1 LVPTP
6 IEPLTE
12 PRQNPDP
19 LPGEKAGSSRLD
31 LDRSNDLLASSI
43 RLALLGSIAL
53 MVGTPFLIN
62 GTVGSSLGMYLPLS
76 LLFAGLL
83 WLHEKDYKKV
93 AGWGLC
99 FVLFSAVC
107 LGVLFFGGIKEQ
119 TAVIFTTVIIM
130 AALNV
135 GAGAALLFSLMS
147 AIAVVC
153 LVKADQLG
161 LTPIPLIPISHEG
174 MLSSTLLNLGIV
186 AVVMRRAVAQLK
198 TTELGLGEARRNQEV
213 YANSLHKLHTQTRER
228 ANSARKISEVA
239 EAVIHAEVETWR
251 PRALQSIRE
260 MFGAAAVGLYQAPT
274 ASNFHLTDWVGDEE
288 WASESNWNTLRDYQ
302 SVVSSSSF
310 LLLGKDEHMDA
321 FIGLPDEIVEILL
334 ITVPGR
340 IRNQGSLAL
349 MLERKL
355 DINPGLAKD
364 IQTLRSI
371 LGSSLERAM
380 AEHKMRVAQR
390 METVGRLAGSV
401 AHDFNNLLTTIM
413 GCSQLL
419 LDEEKENSKDTDL
432 LTDISRAADHA
443 ALLTRQLLVLS
454 RKQMVLVGP
463 VDLNEATQDFCQ
475 MADRMAGEKIEVT
488 FEPLDSPG
496 YVLADP
502 SNIEQIL
509 LNLTVNA
516 RDAMPDGGE
525 IKISLCR
532 VPLPE
537 SFGYGE
543 AGEQCLRLEFTDDG
557 CGMSP
562 HVLSHLFEPF
572 FTTKKTGTGLGLAS
586 VREVVADLGG
596 GITVRSDPTTGTTF
610 SIFVREENLEDVVAK
625 VSQGPHYRGGS
636 GERILLVDD
645 HDQVRKTLARV
656 LREAG
661 FEALVAHDGLEAIRI
676 LEQSDDPFD
685 LILTD
690 VVMPACSGIDFAS
703 RIRESG
709 VKTPILFMSGFADSA
724 QREIGLIGDFI
735 AKPFTSSKLL
745 TRIGLMLSRAPDN
758 RRPESSTERAD
769 VELLPKRSEPESI
782 PHPQEME

>member
-1 LVPTP
+1 MVPTP
-6 IEPLTE
+6 TEPHAE
-12 PRQNPDP
+12 PRQNPTHPPQGMAD
-19 LPGEKAGSSRLD
+19 SFQSD
-31 LDRSNDLLASSI
+31 LVKSNDLLPSSI

-62 GTVGSSLGMYLPLS
+62 GAVGSSVGMYLPLS

-83 WLHEKDYKKV
+83 WLHKKGYKEA

-135 GAGAALLFSLMS
+135 GARAALFFSLMS

-161 LTPIPLIPISHEG
+161 LTPAPLIPISHEG

-198 TTELGLGEARRNQEV
+198 TTELGLQEAKRNQEI
-213 YANSLHKLHTQTRER
+213 YANSLHKLHAQTRER

-239 EAVIHAEVETWR
+239 EAVIHAEFDTWR

-260 MFGAAAVGLYQAPT
+260 MFGAAAVGLYQDPT
-274 ASNFHLTDWVGDEE
+274 ASNSHLTDWVGDEE
-288 WASESNWNTLRDYQ
+288 WANESNWNTLRNYL
-302 SVVSSSSF
+302 SVASSSSF
-310 LLLGKDEHMDA
+310 LLLGKEEHSDA
-321 FIGLPDEIVEILL
+321 FVGLPDEVVEVLL

-355 DINPGLAKD
+355 NINPGLAKD

-419 LDEEKENSKDTDL
+419 LDEEKEDSKDIEL

-463 VDLNEATQDFCQ
+463 VDLNEATHDFCQ
-475 MADRMAGEKIEVT
+475 MADRMAGEKIDVT
-488 FEPLDSPG
+488 FEPLNSPG

-537 SFGYGE
+537 SFTYGD
-543 AGEQCLRLEFTDDG
+543 AGDQCLRLEFSDG
-557 CGMSP
+557 GYGMSS

-586 VREVVADLGG
+586 VQEIITDLGG
-596 GITVRSDPTTGTTF
+596 EITVHSDPKMGTTF
-610 SIFVREENLEDVVAK
+610 SIFIREENLEDIVAK
-625 VSQGPHYRGGS
+625 VSKGPQYHGGS

-656 LREAG
+656 LQEAG
-661 FEALVAHDGLEAIRI
+661 FEVLVAHDGLEGIRV
-676 LEQSDDPFD
+676 LEQSDDSFD

-690 VVMPACSGIDFAS
+690 VVMPAVSGIDFAS

-709 VKTPILFMSGFADSA
+709 VRTPILFMSGFADSA

-735 AKPFTSSKLL
+735 SKPFTSTKLL
-745 TRIGLMLSRAPDN
+745 TRIGLILSRGDPTTVAAYAP
-758 RRPESSTERAD
+758 PTSLGGPSSATEIG
-769 VELLPKRSEPESI
+769 S
-782 PHPQEME
+782 